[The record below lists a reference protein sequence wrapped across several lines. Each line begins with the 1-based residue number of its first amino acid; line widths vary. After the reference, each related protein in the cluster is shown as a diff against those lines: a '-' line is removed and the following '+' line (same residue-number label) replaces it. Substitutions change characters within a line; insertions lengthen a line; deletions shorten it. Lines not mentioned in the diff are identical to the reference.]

1 MSPFGK
7 RLLKRSAGVAIVLGI
22 MGYVFAEA
30 FLMLQRMNGGVAVPA
45 NDAVRWRTPL
55 TMAGIGVI
63 LHVMIELIAYA
74 VRPRKPLAASE
85 PANSAGQSVSPTP

>member
-7 RLLKRSAGVAIVLGI
+7 RLLKRSVGVAIVLGI

-30 FLMLQRMNGGVAVPA
+30 FLMLQRMNGGVVVPA

-55 TMAGIGVI
+55 TMAGIGVF
-63 LHVMIELIAYA
+63 LHVIIELIAYA
-74 VRPRKPLAASE
+74 LRPKKPVAVSE
-85 PANSAGQSVSPTP
+85 PANAASQSVAPMP